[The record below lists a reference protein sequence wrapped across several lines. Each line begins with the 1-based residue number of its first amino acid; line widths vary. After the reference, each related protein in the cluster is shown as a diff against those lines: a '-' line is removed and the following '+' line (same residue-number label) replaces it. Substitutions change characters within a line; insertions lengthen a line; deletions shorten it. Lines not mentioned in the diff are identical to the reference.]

1 MKSLDNNCPA
11 GSGRFGATLL
21 KRSIVLSFAVALQ
34 ALLTQRLRGENHF
47 DYRYDNYQ
55 EDDDRIHVR
64 THSAFLEFLI
74 NSSVSLNA
82 EFVYDAISGATPTGG
97 PPLAGSNQVPLAHM
111 EDERWAGNI
120 SSAIR
125 WGGNQ
130 TTTPQFAYSLEGDY
144 ESVGLSL
151 NHTIDFNDKNTTLA
165 LGLAYTHDTIMPVF
179 WYGDREYKNGGDALV
194 GVTQLL
200 GPKTVFAANLTIGTA
215 HGYLSDPYKRFRF
228 NDYPDPTSLFP
239 ENRPSDRT
247 KEIGYF
253 SLTHFVTPV
262 NGSAELSYRLYHDSY
277 GILSH
282 TVTLSWFQ
290 KIGKYVVISPMFRFA
305 DQTEADFYATQLPGD
320 PQLLPGDP
328 GYVPIPKYYS
338 ADYRLSALQTFTYGI
353 SATVKIK
360 DQVSL
365 DLSYQRYEM
374 IGKDNVTSSS
384 AYPSAN
390 TISGGFRVWF

>member
-1 MKSLDNNCPA
+1 MSQVTSQSPSFRRLPVALIGTRAAKPQLQITTMMSLDNNCPA
-11 GSGRFGATLL
+11 GSGRFGALLL
-21 KRSIVLSFAVALQ
+21 KRSIVLSFTVALQ
-34 ALLTQRLRGENHF
+34 ALLTQRVRGENHF

-179 WYGDREYKNGGDALV
+179 WSGDREYKNGGDALV

-200 GPKTVFAANLTIGTA
+200 G
-215 HGYLSDPYKRFRF
+215 
-228 NDYPDPTSLFP
+228 
-239 ENRPSDRT
+239 
-247 KEIGYF
+247 
-253 SLTHFVTPV
+253 
-262 NGSAELSYRLYHDSY
+262 
-277 GILSH
+277 
-282 TVTLSWFQ
+282 
-290 KIGKYVVISPMFRFA
+290 
-305 DQTEADFYATQLPGD
+305 
-320 PQLLPGDP
+320 
-328 GYVPIPKYYS
+328 
-338 ADYRLSALQTFTYGI
+338 
-353 SATVKIK
+353 
-360 DQVSL
+360 
-365 DLSYQRYEM
+365 
-374 IGKDNVTSSS
+374 
-384 AYPSAN
+384 
-390 TISGGFRVWF
+390 

>member
-1 MKSLDNNCPA
+1 MPLNTNCRVASLL
-11 GSGRFGATLL
+11 RGAHLL
-21 KRSIVLSFAVALQ
+21 RRWLVLWIAVALQ
-34 ALLTQRLRGENHF
+34 GLLAQRVRGENHF
-47 DYRYDNYQ
+47 DYRYDDYQ
-55 EDDDRIHVR
+55 ENADRIHVQ
-64 THSAFLEFLI
+64 THSAFLELLI
-74 NSSVSLNA
+74 NSSVTLNA
-82 EFVYDAISGATPTGG
+82 EFVYDGISGATPTGG
-97 PPLAGSNQVPLAHM
+97 PPPAGSKQVPLAQM
-111 EDERWAGNI
+111 EDTRKAGNL

-165 LGLAYTHDTIMPVF
+165 LGVAYTHDTIMPVF
-179 WYGDREYKNGGDALV
+179 WYGDREYKNSGDALV
-194 GVTQLL
+194 GLTQLL
-200 GPKTVFAANLTIGTA
+200 GPKTVFTANLTVGTSQ
-215 HGYLSDPYKRFRF
+215 GYLNDPYKGIRFTG
-228 NDYPDPTSLFP
+228 YPDPTTLFT
-239 ENRPSDRT
+239 ENRPNART
-247 KEIGYF
+247 KEIGFF

-290 KIGKYVVISPMFRFA
+290 KIGKHVVISPMFRFM
-305 DQTEADFYATQLPGD
+305 DQSAADFYAVELPGD
-320 PQLLPGDP
+320 PSLPPSDP
-328 GYVPIPKYYS
+328 FYVPIPKHYS

-360 DQVSL
+360 DRVSL

-374 IGKDNVTSSS
+374 VGKDNVTSAS

-390 TISGGFRVWF
+390 TFSGGFRVWF